1 MFEPQMFR
9 PEGPKLGDGPSLL
22 MCVFVLTCFNL
33 IHMFDLRSPQE
44 KVFCSPTKPPI
55 REFEVCS
62 LSN

>member
-44 KVFCSPTKPPI
+44 KVFCSPPNH
-55 REFEVCS
+55 RFENLRCA
-62 LSN
+62 L